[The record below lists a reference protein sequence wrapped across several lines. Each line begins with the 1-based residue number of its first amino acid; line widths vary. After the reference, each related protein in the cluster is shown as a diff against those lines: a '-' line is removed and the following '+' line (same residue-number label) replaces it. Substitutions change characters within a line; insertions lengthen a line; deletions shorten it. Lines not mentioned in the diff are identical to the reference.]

1 MAGEQYVSQRR
12 PGGVSRF
19 IQLDE
24 GPTLEVMWLPHL
36 LPEGNAIEITT

>member
-1 MAGEQYVSQRR
+1 MAGEKYVSQRR